1 MIGLNTI
8 NTTAAGL
15 INPMTTFV
23 AHRFANFSTRLTNV
37 CARASKSCNEGV
49 SASRYQ
55 PVESLE
61 MRRSCFGRR
70 AGLDVGVLGGVGV
83 VVAVFVVAGEK
94 YGKGKEDG
102 VFSVCA

>member
-1 MIGLNTI
+1 M
-8 NTTAAGL
+8 
-15 INPMTTFV
+15 
-23 AHRFANFSTRLTNV
+23 
-37 CARASKSCNEGV
+37 